1 MSPSAFDWPDSVGRV
16 LGEPEKCNMQG
27 PAPWKTDKRRGKI
40 RKTKGLAQ
48 SPGKKSFSIVPT
60 EGLERHLIGPGVS
73 GPCLHLGSG
82 VEEGAGRPSGGHSSD
97 IKSEAGWPQSQDRVP
112 LPDRDTVVADPVA
125 QHMPFR
131 GGWGYGVGVSVLEA
145 MQLQMAQLPFLPHS
159 KIRGWL

>member
-60 EGLERHLIGPGVS
+60 EGLERSVS
-73 GPCLHLGSG
+73 PFLHLQSG
-82 VEEGAGRPSGGHSSD
+82 VEEGAGRGSGGHSSD

-112 LPDRDTVVADPVA
+112 LPDRDTVMADPVA
-125 QHMPFR
+125 QHMPFQ

-145 MQLQMAQLPFLPHS
+145 MQMAQLPFLPHS